1 LPHVLRHLQRQHPR
15 RIVHRTACSQWNDHS
30 DGFLRIGRLRT
41 ANGSDAQQ
49 SRQRQG
55 AKGGYF
61 FDAYFSPILSPVA
74 DLRAL
79 GYTYMPPN

>member
-1 LPHVLRHLQRQHPR
+1 MLTMTMTSSKPTLSKEPPSKVAFFLPHVATL
-15 RIVHRTACSQWNDHS
+15 
-30 DGFLRIGRLRT
+30 
-41 ANGSDAQQ
+41 
-49 SRQRQG
+49 
-55 AKGGYF
+55 KGGYF